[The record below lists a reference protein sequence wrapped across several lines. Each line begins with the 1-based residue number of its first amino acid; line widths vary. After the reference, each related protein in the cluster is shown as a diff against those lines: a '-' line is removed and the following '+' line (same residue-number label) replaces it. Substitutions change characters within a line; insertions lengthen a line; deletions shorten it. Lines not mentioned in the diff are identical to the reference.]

1 MRMRSRL
8 KSLLALGLGAA
19 LLVPVPALAETSLT
33 AFDAARQ
40 ALLSIWAELPLTARN
55 VTLTDGTPSGR
66 AANVAQITDG
76 SVSANGT
83 ASHWALIDVTN
94 SRLLAAST
102 LSATQVVTNGNTFTL
117 PAFNAVTFPDTA

>member
-1 MRMRSRL
+1 MASYINDRVFDNGL
-8 KSLLALGLGAA
+8 TVLDTEVTALVICSALPATFTEANTTYKLGTKAS
-19 LLVPVPALAETSLT
+19 P
-33 AFDAARQ
+33 
-40 ALLSIWAELPLTARN
+40 N
-55 VTLTDGTPSGR
+55 VTLTDGSSSGR

-117 PAFNAVTFPDTA
+117 PAFNAVTFPDPA